1 MGNIAFNTPELM
13 SLNEAK
19 KVELI
24 LSTTLSQEDVKK
36 AVEKQDV
43 EGSIQVEQ
51 IQISDQMEATL
62 TGDGFQITEV
72 LPARRAISK
81 TGVTE
86 WKWDVRALKEG
97 KLRLH
102 LTLNALV
109 TVKGNPSQLH
119 TIRSFDKE
127 YVVVVGVKDN
137 VISFAT
143 KNWQWLWTTVFLPV
157 GAWLWKRKRKNG
169 EAAA

>member
-1 MGNIAFNTPELM
+1 M

-19 KVELI
+19 KVELL
-24 LSTTLSQEDVKK
+24 LSSTVSQENLKK
-36 AVEKQDV
+36 AVEKQNV
-43 EGSIQVEQ
+43 EGTIQVEK
-51 IQISDQMEATL
+51 IEISDQMEATL
-62 TGDGFQITEV
+62 TGDGFHITEV

-109 TVKGNPSQLH
+109 TVRGNPPQLH
-119 TIRSFDKE
+119 TIRTFDKE
-127 YVVVVGVKDN
+127 YTVVVGVTDS
-137 VISFAT
+137 VISFARA
-143 KNWQWLWTTVFLPV
+143 NWQWLWTTVFLPV
-157 GAWLWKRKRKNG
+157 GAWLWKRKRESGK
-169 EAAA
+169 ATA

>member
-1 MGNIAFNTPELM
+1 M
-13 SLNEAK
+13 SLKDAK
-19 KVELI
+19 KVELL
-24 LSTTLSQEDVKK
+24 LSTSVSDEDLKN
-36 AVEKQDV
+36 AVAKQNV

-51 IQISDQMEATL
+51 IKISDQMEANL

-81 TGVTE
+81 TGATE

-109 TVKGNPSQLH
+109 TIGGNSQPYP
-119 TIRSFDKE
+119 IRTFDKE
-127 YVVVVGVKDN
+127 YIVAVGTTDTVVNFAKDH
-137 VISFAT
+137 
-143 KNWQWLWTTVFLPV
+143 WQWLWTTIFLPV
-157 GAWLWKRKRKNG
+157 GAWLGKRKRTSS
-169 EAAA
+169 EVSA

>member
-1 MGNIAFNTPELM
+1 M

-19 KVELI
+19 KVELL
-24 LSTTLSQEDVKK
+24 LSSSLSQENLKK
-36 AVEKQDV
+36 AVEKQNV
-43 EGSIQVEQ
+43 EGNIQVEE
-51 IQISDQMEATL
+51 IQISDQMEAIL

-86 WKWDVRALKEG
+86 WKWDVRALKQG

-109 TVKGNPSQLH
+109 TIKGNSQQQH
-119 TIRSFDKE
+119 TIRTFDKE
-127 YVVVVGVKDN
+127 YVVVVGVKDT
-137 VISFAT
+137 VVSFAG
-143 KNWQWLWTTVFLPV
+143 KHWQWLWTTVLLPV
-157 GAWLWKRKRKNG
+157 GAWLWRRKRKNS

>member
-1 MGNIAFNTPELM
+1 M
-13 SLNEAK
+13 SLKDAK
-19 KVELI
+19 KVELL
-24 LSTTLSQEDVKK
+24 LSTSVSDEDLKN
-36 AVEKQDV
+36 AVAKQNV

-51 IQISDQMEATL
+51 IKISDQMEANL

-81 TGVTE
+81 TGATE

-109 TVKGNPSQLH
+109 TIGGNSQPYP
-119 TIRSFDKE
+119 IRTFDKE
-127 YVVVVGVKDN
+127 YIVAVGTTDTVVNFAKDH
-137 VISFAT
+137 
-143 KNWQWLWTTVFLPV
+143 WQWLWTTIFLPV
-157 GAWLWKRKRKNG
+157 GAWLWKRKRTSS
-169 EAAA
+169 EVSA